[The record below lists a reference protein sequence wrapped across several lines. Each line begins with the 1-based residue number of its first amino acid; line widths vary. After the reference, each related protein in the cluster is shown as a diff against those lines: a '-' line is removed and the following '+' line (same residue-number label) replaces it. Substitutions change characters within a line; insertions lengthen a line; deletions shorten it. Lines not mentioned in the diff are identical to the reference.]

1 MEAMTLVAKSGTA
14 ISPCL
19 AELSPL
25 CAILYPRDRTFSIH
39 LHMPC
44 YSRVTKVKVAGVD
57 SLSPLSLAI
66 SSSAPSWLLLQNLIT
81 QRLWADF
88 ADAGAS
94 STSFRSKPGLSH
106 LHSSETSN
114 QTDPGQAGHQPSPL
128 ESSFV
133 ISIADPCLLA
143 GTLAKC
149 LACWE
154 CSKGLQSCLSTQGLA
169 AAQTFTEDHLTGYC
183 CRIHDSAYLTRHID
197 TGSFQATSLIHTA
210 QSS

>member
-1 MEAMTLVAKSGTA
+1 MEATTLVAKSGTA

-25 CAILYPRDRTFSIH
+25 CAIPYPRDRTFSIH

-106 LHSSETSN
+106 LHSSETSD

-133 ISIADPCLLA
+133 ISIADPANQNALLA
-143 GTLAKC
+143 GSAARAFSLVCAPRVWQLLRHSLRIILLAIVVQFMTL
-149 LACWE
+149 
-154 CSKGLQSCLSTQGLA
+154 S
-169 AAQTFTEDHLTGYC
+169 
-183 CRIHDSAYLTRHID
+183 I
-197 TGSFQATSLIHTA
+197 
-210 QSS
+210 

>member
-1 MEAMTLVAKSGTA
+1 MTLVAKSGTA

-25 CAILYPRDRTFSIH
+25 CAIPYPRDRTFSIH

-44 YSRVTKVKVAGVD
+44 YSSYQSEGSWGGL
-57 SLSPLSLAI
+57 SLSSLF
-66 SSSAPSWLLLQNLIT
+66 PSLPQHLLGSCCRIWLHRDCGLT
-81 QRLWADF
+81 F

-106 LHSSETSN
+106 LHSSVTSN

-133 ISIADPCLLA
+133 ISIADPANQNALLA
-143 GTLAKC
+143 GSAARAFSLVCSPRVWQLLRHSLRIILLAIVVEFMTLP
-149 LACWE
+149 
-154 CSKGLQSCLSTQGLA
+154 
-169 AAQTFTEDHLTGYC
+169 
-183 CRIHDSAYLTRHID
+183 I
-197 TGSFQATSLIHTA
+197 
-210 QSS
+210 